1 MIALTSRLSS
11 HSALFSPGSSNV
23 PSFESLTPS
32 AFSQHRDLREFG
44 RRRDETCEKLRKR
57 AVKLAWERGTLVQ
70 TSEESM
76 ASCYLLE
83 MLEGREYLF
92 PNPLLRFNSTYAL
105 SGTR

>member
-11 HSALFSPGSSNV
+11 HSALFGPGNSNI

-32 AFSQHRDLREFG
+32 AFAQHRDLREFG
-44 RRRDETCEKLRKR
+44 RRRNDTCEKLRRR

-70 TSEESM
+70 TSEETM

-83 MLEGREYLF
+83 MLEGRK
-92 PNPLLRFNSTYAL
+92 
-105 SGTR
+105 